1 MSDLKT
7 NLEQI
12 LQEKQTKIIPENI
25 KKNVEIFGI
34 TGTLEAEINTSD
46 ATATSDDI
54 LYPKTAYVN
63 GEKITGNIAT
73 TQISLETNVESE
85 IIPNTIIDSFNI
97 LYGLSKDREYLFIFE
112 NNGSQNAASNTWE
125 LKVYKKETNSYILNT
140 TFTRENLD
148 IDIGAYLISIGP
160 WGLFNDDNKLL
171 ICVKH
176 SGYNSTI
183 FGIVYDK
190 LSNTITMPHSISLG
204 EFNAYGWSNANPIY
218 PDIVAN
224 SCRIS
229 RYTETGVKNIYRNDT
244 SYNKPYAFEGI
255 TQWSC
260 NGEVFTIFKK
270 DGSGTVRYFIKN
282 YQAVKS
288 VTTSEYVCLNT
299 TGDYAFVDGVLK
311 SSIVNTETGDI
322 SFEDVGT
329 EIVAESKI
337 IIWLDRFIYIV
348 LTNTNNTKKD
358 TKYSYNVY
366 VFNESDKSTYNV
378 GQIGFIQENDTNFGA
393 ISSGQFNK
401 GFIGLGSDNNLN
413 IIYNSEEPFTDTLTY
428 KNRKYYSNSDVTV
441 TSKSILQDKIAY
453 NASGKIIGTMPN
465 NGTLNYTPNTTQQ
478 AIPAG
483 YTSGGTV
490 AGDSNLIPENIKKD
504 ISIFDVTGTLE
515 TGIDTSSD
523 NPITADDV
531 VQGKEGF
538 VNGEKITGSLYKYP
552 DTFTVTANHERTSVK
567 LDQDPVMQTPSINI
581 SIQESSFINTV
592 AMDKWKGEDIYVS
605 YDNLVS
611 IIGLTPEKIKAKE
624 TILGITGTY
633 QGEGVIDYTGNNF
646 EIINNKYLK
655 FKTINYGVNTD
666 IESLPQFR
674 IPDEMLGVFIN
685 NKDNL
690 IINMT
695 KDYNRGSL
703 YKFAVYTTTHTADYL
718 EISCTGTSSSSF
730 QREEVYKLGTGGNF
744 DNPICYAV
752 RPQPDETEINT
763 VIDSTSDFKFNYYE
777 FECDTDTDSYSNFR
791 ANTTSSYQDIDVEYL
806 YQAALVGGTNG
817 VESKFYLGTYFT
829 DMNYM
834 NKPASIDNVSME
846 YKNITDF
853 SVPAMLLN
861 NTQEIHLTSSQLSD
875 TGTAITQ
882 DGSWKLTNPEGII
895 TTEIANP
902 TIQSYVRGLNP
913 KGSTSTFSYRMV
925 SDYLG
930 LTYYK
935 NLSYNRDYKLYVDDI
950 EWTGSVDF
958 DVDMKILLVSSSGS
972 EYELYNNSLYSGEYW
987 ESSANSI
994 SGSNDPTYYWRY
1006 ACDHIKLVI
1015 DVIMNYRP

>member
-46 ATATSDDI
+46 ATATADDI
-54 LYPKTAYVN
+54 INPKTAYVN

-85 IIPNTIIDSFNI
+85 TIPDTIIGSFNI
-97 LYGLSKDREYLFIFE
+97 LYGLSEDREYLFIFE
-112 NNGSQNAASNTWE
+112 NNGSQNATSNTWE
-125 LKVYKKETNSYILNT
+125 LKVYKKEANSYILNT

-270 DGSGTVRYFIKN
+270 NGSGTVRYFIKN

-393 ISSGQFNK
+393 ISWGQFNK
-401 GFIGLGSDNNLN
+401 GFIGLGLDNNLN
-413 IIYNSEEPFTDTLTY
+413 VLYNSEESFIDTLTY
-428 KNRKYYSNSDVTV
+428 KNKKYYSNSDANILAEN
-441 TSKSILQDKIAY
+441 ILQNKLAY

-478 AIPAG
+478 TIPAG
-483 YTSGGTV
+483 YTSGGSV

-504 ISIFDVTGTLE
+504 ISIFDITGTYEGEGGDDVSNYINLNP
-515 TGIDTSSD
+515 TGTSLRFTSLITKVPEIDTSS
-523 NPITADDV
+523 ITNMSNAFSSYS
-531 VQGKEGF
+531 GLKE
-538 VNGEKITGSLYKYP
+538 ISSLN
-552 DTFTVTANHERTSVK
+552 TSNVTNMYRMFYQCSNLTTIPE
-567 LDQDPVMQTPSINI
+567 
-581 SIQESSFINTV
+581 INTSKV
-592 AMDKWKGEDIYVS
+592 TNMESMFDGCSNLTTIPQIDTSKVTNMES
-605 YDNLVS
+605 MFDNCSKLTTIPQIDTSKTKTTERMFFSCRKLTTIPQLDMSNNITMRQMFNYCESLVS
-611 IIGLTPEKIKAKE
+611 ISLINTSNVTNMVSTFSGCSSLTTIIGLDTSNATNIYGLFGDCSSLT
-624 TILGITGTY
+624 TI
-633 QGEGVIDYTGNNF
+633 
-646 EIINNKYLK
+646 
-655 FKTINYGVNTD
+655 
-666 IESLPQFR
+666 P
-674 IPDEMLGVFIN
+674 
-685 NKDNL
+685 
-690 IINMT
+690 
-695 KDYNRGSL
+695 
-703 YKFAVYTTTHTADYL
+703 
-718 EISCTGTSSSSF
+718 
-730 QREEVYKLGTGGNF
+730 
-744 DNPICYAV
+744 
-752 RPQPDETEINT
+752 EINT
-763 VIDSTSDFKFNYYE
+763 SSATTTGYMFKGCSNLTTIPEINTSKV
-777 FECDTDTDSYSNFR
+777 
-791 ANTTSSYQDIDVEYL
+791 Q
-806 YQAALVGGTNG
+806 
-817 VESKFYLGTYFT
+817 

-834 NKPASIDNVSME
+834 FSDCTSLTTIPQIDTSKVENMSYMFDGCSKLETVPMINTSNVTNMYQMFRNCTNLTTIPKINTSNVTNMDYMFNFCNNLTTIPQLNMNNVSSMSSMF
-846 YKNITDF
+846 NDCVNL
-853 SVPAMLLN
+853 SNDSLN
-861 NTQEIHLTSSQLSD
+861 NILASLLTATSY
-875 TGTAITQ
+875 TGTKTLNRIGLSSTQ
-882 DGSWKLTNPEGII
+882 A
-895 TTEIANP
+895 TTC
-902 TIQSYVRGLNP
+902 T
-913 KGSTSTFSYRMV
+913 T
-925 SDYLG
+925 
-930 LTYYK
+930 
-935 NLSYNRDYKLYVDDI
+935 LSNWSAC
-950 EWTGSVDF
+950 EAAGWTTG
-958 DVDMKILLVSSSGS
+958 
-972 EYELYNNSLYSGEYW
+972 Y
-987 ESSANSI
+987 
-994 SGSNDPTYYWRY
+994 
-1006 ACDHIKLVI
+1006 
-1015 DVIMNYRP
+1015 